1 MASFAQ
7 LLYELNLHIGNVY
20 TLARSRPTR
29 LSSKARFRSNVIDSS
44 LISNH
49 AQSAYRRRACF
60 MFLQLFDHAS
70 SSNSGL

>member
-7 LLYELNLHIGNVY
+7 LLYELKLHTGNVY
-20 TLARSRPTR
+20 TLARSGPTR

-49 AQSAYRRRACF
+49 AQSAYRQRACF
-60 MFLQLFDHAS
+60 VFLRLFDHGS
-70 SSNSGL
+70 FSNSGL